1 MPMRRAGFLTLAS
14 AAALPIPAVAQGSAA
29 IRLGAAPNDS
39 AAEAYYAD
47 ELGLFKKAGLNVAVS
62 TFTNGVTMAQALV
75 GGSLDAAGNNI
86 VSLAIAI
93 AKGIPFAIL
102 AGGAVY
108 NTDAPTTVLC
118 VAKNSPLR
126 AAKDLD
132 GKTVAVA
139 SLRDITYAS
148 AAAWIEQNGG
158 HLGSVKF
165 VEIPFPQ
172 AAPALERGTVDAA
185 MIAEP
190 SLSAGLR
197 AGSVRIFGKAYDA
210 IGKRFMFT
218 LTFAMNDWIRENSAV
233 ARKLAGA
240 IYDSGRWGNVP
251 ANHPKSAEILAHYA
265 KLQPDAIAA
274 MTRATY
280 SVDVDARLL
289 QPPLDIAYKYKL
301 LERPMSATELLPH

>member
-1 MPMRRAGFLTLAS
+1 MRLRRAGFLTLAG
-14 AAALPIPAVAQGSAA
+14 AAALPLPALAQGAPIRLGSAA
-29 IRLGAAPNDS
+29 NDS

-47 ELGLFKKAGLNVAVS
+47 ELGLFKKAGLNVEIS

-75 GGSLDAAGNNI
+75 GGSLDVAGNNI
-86 VSLAIAI
+86 VSLATAI
-93 AKGIPFAIL
+93 SKGIPFALL

-126 AAKDLD
+126 SAKDLE

-139 SLRDITYAS
+139 SIRDITYAS
-148 AAAWIEQNGG
+148 AAAWIEQNHGT
-158 HLGSVKF
+158 LANVKF

-172 AAPALERGTVDAA
+172 ASAALERGTVDAA

-197 AGSVRIFGKAYDA
+197 AGSIRIFGKAYDA

-218 LTFAMNDWIRENSAV
+218 LTFAMNDWIKKNAET
-233 ARKLAGA
+233 ARKLSQA
-240 IYDSGRWGNVP
+240 IYDSGRWGNIP
-251 ANHPKSAEILAHYA
+251 ANQQHSAEILARYA
-265 KLQPDAIAA
+265 KLDPAAIAA
-274 MTRATY
+274 MTRSTY
-280 SVDVDARLL
+280 STGTDPKLL
-289 QPPLDIAYKYKL
+289 QPPLDIAYRYKL
-301 LERPMSATELLPH
+301 LDRPMLAAELLPH